1 MGGENIASRLS
12 RRERHYTGMVDE
24 PESTRSPAGPVVSDR
39 IATVPNALSV
49 VRLFLVPVFLVF
61 VLTGQDIAA
70 LIVIVVSS
78 ATDYLD
84 GIIAR
89 RFSQI
94 TKLGQLLDP
103 AADRL
108 FIFAAVIALA
118 VREVV
123 PWWVVIVI
131 VGRDVVLAVVGLVL
145 AQHGYG
151 PLPVHHLGKV
161 ATFALFYA
169 LPILV
174 LGQAF
179 PAAAPYSDPIGWA
192 FTLWGGFLY
201 WWAGA
206 LYVRQTH
213 ALLSESPPSG
223 HEASDTLGA

>member
-1 MGGENIASRLS
+1 MAKQEAESSGAS
-12 RRERHYTGMVDE
+12 
-24 PESTRSPAGPVVSDR
+24 AVVSDR
-39 IATVPNALSV
+39 IVTIPNALST
-49 VRLFLVPVFLVF
+49 VRLLLVPVFLAL
-61 VLTGQDIAA
+61 VLTGNDLAA
-70 LIVIVVSS
+70 LVVIVISS

-89 RFSQI
+89 RFGQI

-123 PWWVVIVI
+123 PWWIVIVI
-131 VGRDVVLAVVGLVL
+131 VGRDVLLAALGVVL
-145 AQHGYG
+145 AQHDYG
-151 PLPVHHLGKV
+151 PLPVHHLGKL

-179 PAAAPYSDPIGWA
+179 PQVAAVSDPIGWA
-192 FTLWGGFLY
+192 FILWGGFLY

-206 LYVRQTH
+206 LYLRQTL
-213 ALLSESPPSG
+213 ALLAESAQRAPG
-223 HEASDTLGA
+223 ASDTLGS

>member
-1 MGGENIASRLS
+1 VAQQEEEMSGTSA
-12 RRERHYTGMVDE
+12 
-24 PESTRSPAGPVVSDR
+24 VVSDR
-39 IATVPNALSV
+39 IVTIPNALST
-49 VRLFLVPVFLVF
+49 VRLLLVPVFLAL
-61 VLTGQDIAA
+61 VLTGQDLAA
-70 LIVIVVSS
+70 LVVIIVSS

-89 RFSQI
+89 RFGQI

-131 VGRDVVLAVVGLVL
+131 VGRDVLLAVLGVVL
-145 AQHGYG
+145 AQHDYG
-151 PLPVHHLGKV
+151 PLPVHHLGKL

-179 PAAAPYSDPIGWA
+179 PQVAAVSDPIGWA
-192 FTLWGGFLY
+192 FILWGGFLY

-206 LYVRQTH
+206 LYLRQTL
-213 ALLSESPPSG
+213 ALLAESAQPAPG
-223 HEASDTLGA
+223 ASDTLGS

>member
-1 MGGENIASRLS
+1 MAKQEA
-12 RRERHYTGMVDE
+12 
-24 PESTRSPAGPVVSDR
+24 ESSGTSTVVSDR
-39 IATVPNALSV
+39 IVTIPNALST
-49 VRLFLVPVFLVF
+49 VRLLLVPVFLAL
-61 VLTGQDIAA
+61 VLTGNDLAA
-70 LIVIVVSS
+70 LIVIVISS

-89 RFSQI
+89 RFGQI

-123 PWWVVIVI
+123 PSWVVIVI
-131 VGRDVVLAVVGLVL
+131 VGRDVLLAVLGVVL
-145 AQHGYG
+145 AQHDYG
-151 PLPVHHLGKV
+151 PLPVHRLGKL

-179 PAAAPYSDPIGWA
+179 PQVAGVSDPIGWA
-192 FTLWGGFLY
+192 FILWGGFLY

-206 LYVRQTH
+206 LYLRQTI
-213 ALLSESPPSG
+213 ALLAEPAQPASG
-223 HEASDTLGA
+223 ASDTLGS

>member
-1 MGGENIASRLS
+1 MAKQEAESSGAS
-12 RRERHYTGMVDE
+12 
-24 PESTRSPAGPVVSDR
+24 AVVSDR
-39 IATVPNALSV
+39 IVTIPNALST
-49 VRLFLVPVFLVF
+49 VRLLLVPVFLAL
-61 VLTGQDIAA
+61 VLTGNDLAA
-70 LIVIVVSS
+70 LVVIVISS

-89 RFSQI
+89 RFGQI

-123 PWWVVIVI
+123 PWWIVIVI
-131 VGRDVVLAVVGLVL
+131 VGRDVLLAALGVVL
-145 AQHGYG
+145 AQHDYG
-151 PLPVHHLGKV
+151 PLPVHHLGKL

-179 PAAAPYSDPIGWA
+179 PQVAAVSDPIGWA
-192 FTLWGGFLY
+192 FILWGGFLY

-206 LYVRQTH
+206 LYLRQTL
-213 ALLSESPPSG
+213 ALLAESAQPAPG
-223 HEASDTLGA
+223 ASDTLGS

>member
-1 MGGENIASRLS
+1 
-12 RRERHYTGMVDE
+12 MV
-24 PESTRSPAGPVVSDR
+24 T
-39 IATVPNALSV
+39 IPNALST
-49 VRLFLVPVFLVF
+49 VRLLLVPVFLAL
-61 VLTGQDIAA
+61 VLTGQDLAA
-70 LIVIVVSS
+70 LVVIIVSS

-89 RFSQI
+89 RFGQI

-131 VGRDVVLAVVGLVL
+131 VGRDVLLAVLGVVL
-145 AQHGYG
+145 AQHDYG
-151 PLPVHHLGKV
+151 PLPVHHLGKL

-179 PAAAPYSDPIGWA
+179 PQVAAVSDPIGWA
-192 FTLWGGFLY
+192 FILWGGFLY

-206 LYVRQTH
+206 LYLRQTL
-213 ALLSESPPSG
+213 ALLAESAQPAPG
-223 HEASDTLGA
+223 ASDTLGREEVR

>member
-1 MGGENIASRLS
+1 MAQQEEETSGTSA
-12 RRERHYTGMVDE
+12 
-24 PESTRSPAGPVVSDR
+24 VVSDR
-39 IATVPNALSV
+39 IVTIPNALST
-49 VRLFLVPVFLVF
+49 VRLVLVPVFLAL
-61 VLTGQDIAA
+61 VLTGQDLAA
-70 LIVIVVSS
+70 LVVIIVSS

-89 RFSQI
+89 RFGQI

-131 VGRDVVLAVVGLVL
+131 VGRDVLLAALGVVL
-145 AQHGYG
+145 AQHDYG
-151 PLPVHHLGKV
+151 PLPVHHLGKL

-179 PAAAPYSDPIGWA
+179 PQVAAVSDPIGWA
-192 FTLWGGFLY
+192 FILWGGFLY

-206 LYVRQTH
+206 LYLRQTL
-213 ALLSESPPSG
+213 ALLAESAQPAPG
-223 HEASDTLGA
+223 ASDTLGS

>member
-1 MGGENIASRLS
+1 MAKQEAESSGAS
-12 RRERHYTGMVDE
+12 
-24 PESTRSPAGPVVSDR
+24 AVVSDR
-39 IATVPNALSV
+39 MVTIPNALST
-49 VRLFLVPVFLVF
+49 VRLLLVPVFLAL
-61 VLTGQDIAA
+61 VLTGNDLAA
-70 LIVIVVSS
+70 LVVIVISS

-89 RFSQI
+89 RFGQI

-123 PWWVVIVI
+123 PWWIVIVI
-131 VGRDVVLAVVGLVL
+131 VGRDVLLAALGVVL
-145 AQHGYG
+145 AQHDYG
-151 PLPVHHLGKV
+151 PLPVHHLGKL

-179 PAAAPYSDPIGWA
+179 PQVAAVSDPIGWA
-192 FTLWGGFLY
+192 FILWGGFLY

-206 LYVRQTH
+206 LYLRQTL
-213 ALLSESPPSG
+213 ALLAESAQPAPG
-223 HEASDTLGA
+223 ASDTLGS

>member
-1 MGGENIASRLS
+1 MVSRHERGDPGEEADPGGDAEGHEKGVL
-12 RRERHYTGMVDE
+12 
-24 PESTRSPAGPVVSDR
+24 
-39 IATVPNALSV
+39 AL
-49 VRLFLVPVFLVF
+49 
-61 VLTGQDIAA
+61 VLTGQDLAA
-70 LIVIVVSS
+70 LVVIIVSS

-89 RFSQI
+89 RFGQI

-131 VGRDVVLAVVGLVL
+131 VGRDVLLAVLGVVL
-145 AQHGYG
+145 AQHDYG
-151 PLPVHHLGKV
+151 PLPVHHLGKL

-179 PAAAPYSDPIGWA
+179 PQVAAVSDPIGWA
-192 FTLWGGFLY
+192 FILWGGFLY

-206 LYVRQTH
+206 LYLRQTL
-213 ALLSESPPSG
+213 ALLAESAQPAPG
-223 HEASDTLGA
+223 ASDTLGS

>member
-1 MGGENIASRLS
+1 VTEQEAQTSGTSA
-12 RRERHYTGMVDE
+12 
-24 PESTRSPAGPVVSDR
+24 VVSDR
-39 IATVPNALSV
+39 VVTIPNALST
-49 VRLFLVPVFLVF
+49 VRLLLVPVFLAL
-61 VLTGQDIAA
+61 VLTGQDLAA
-70 LIVIVVSS
+70 LVVIVVSS

-89 RFSQI
+89 RFGQI

-131 VGRDVVLAVVGLVL
+131 VGRDVLLAVLGIVL
-145 AQHGYG
+145 AQHDYG
-151 PLPVHHLGKV
+151 PLPVHHLGKL

-179 PAAAPYSDPIGWA
+179 PQVAPVSDPIGWA
-192 FTLWGGFLY
+192 FILWGGFLY

-206 LYVRQTH
+206 LYLRQTL
-213 ALLSESPPSG
+213 ALLAESTQPAPG
-223 HEASDTLGA
+223 ASDTLDA

>member
-1 MGGENIASRLS
+1 M
-12 RRERHYTGMVDE
+12 
-24 PESTRSPAGPVVSDR
+24 SDR
-39 IATVPNALSV
+39 VLTVPNALSAL
-49 VRLFLVPVFLVF
+49 RILLVPVFLVL
-61 VLTGQDIAA
+61 VLLELDLAA
-70 LIVIVVSS
+70 LVVIIVSS
-78 ATDYLD
+78 LSDFLD

-123 PWWVVIVI
+123 PWWVVAVI
-131 VGRDVVLAVVGLVL
+131 VGRDVFLAVLGLVL

-151 PLPVHHLGKV
+151 PLPVHHLGKL

-179 PAAAPYSDPIGWA
+179 PAVQAVSDPIGWA
-192 FTLWGGFLY
+192 FTLWGAFLY
-201 WWAGA
+201 WWAGI
-206 LYVRQTH
+206 LYLRQTLELT
-213 ALLSESPPSG
+213 AGPPRASR
-223 HEASDTLGA
+223 ASDTLGDRRRSTDG

>member
-1 MGGENIASRLS
+1 M
-12 RRERHYTGMVDE
+12 DE
-24 PESTRSPAGPVVSDR
+24 PETTRRPAGSVVSDR
-39 IATVPNALSV
+39 ILTIPNALST
-49 VRLFLVPVFLVF
+49 VRLLLVPVFLVL
-61 VLTGQDIAA
+61 VVAERYLEA
-70 LIVIVVSS
+70 LLIIVISS

-89 RFSQI
+89 RFGQI

-123 PWWVVIVI
+123 PWWIVLAI
-131 VGRDVVLAVVGLVL
+131 VGRDVMLAVLGIVLAR
-145 AQHGYG
+145 HGYG
-151 PLPVHHLGKV
+151 PLPVHHLGKI

-179 PAAAPYSDPIGWA
+179 PDAQAVSDPLGWA
-192 FTLWGGFLY
+192 FILWGAFLY
-201 WWAGA
+201 WWAGV
-206 LYVRQTH
+206 LYLRQTL
-213 ALLSESPPSG
+213 AVVSDSTSAGPD
-223 HEASDTLGA
+223 ASDTLGSEEEVR

>member
-1 MGGENIASRLS
+1 MK
-12 RRERHYTGMVDE
+12 
-24 PESTRSPAGPVVSDR
+24 ESEAEQGPAGPVVSDR
-39 IATVPNALSV
+39 VLTVPNALSA
-49 VRLFLVPVFLVF
+49 VRLLLVPVFLVL
-61 VLTGQDIAA
+61 VLTGQDLAA
-70 LIVIVVSS
+70 LIVIVISS

-89 RFSQI
+89 RFGQI

-118 VREVV
+118 VRDVV
-123 PWWVVIVI
+123 PWWIVLVIL
-131 VGRDVVLAVVGLVL
+131 GRDVMLVALGIVL

-151 PLPVHHLGKV
+151 PLPVHHLGKF

-179 PAAAPYSDPIGWA
+179 PALQPYSDPIGWA
-192 FTLWGGFLY
+192 FILWGGLLY

-206 LYVRQTH
+206 LYLRQTR
-213 ALLSESPPSG
+213 ALLSESSPTGPS
-223 HEASDTLGA
+223 ASDTLES

>member
-1 MGGENIASRLS
+1 MRG
-12 RRERHYTGMVDE
+12 
-24 PESTRSPAGPVVSDR
+24 VVSDR
-39 IATVPNALSV
+39 IATIPNALST
-49 VRLFLVPVFLVF
+49 VRLLLVPVFLAL
-61 VLTGQDIAA
+61 VLTGYDLAA
-70 LIVIVVSS
+70 LIIIVISS

-89 RFSQI
+89 RFGQI

-131 VGRDVVLAVVGLVL
+131 VGRDVLLAVLGVVL
-145 AQHGYG
+145 AQHDYG
-151 PLPVHHLGKV
+151 PLPVHHLGKL

-179 PAAAPYSDPIGWA
+179 PQVAAVSDPIGWA
-192 FTLWGGFLY
+192 FILWGGFLY

-206 LYVRQTH
+206 LYLRQTL
-213 ALLSESPPSG
+213 ALLSESAQPGPR
-223 HEASDTLGA
+223 ASDTLGA

>member
-1 MGGENIASRLS
+1 MSGTSA
-12 RRERHYTGMVDE
+12 
-24 PESTRSPAGPVVSDR
+24 VVSDR
-39 IATVPNALSV
+39 IVTIPNALST
-49 VRLFLVPVFLVF
+49 VRLLLVPVFLAL
-61 VLTGQDIAA
+61 VLTGQDLAA
-70 LIVIVVSS
+70 LVVIIVSS

-89 RFSQI
+89 RFGQI

-131 VGRDVVLAVVGLVL
+131 VGRDVLLAVLGVVL
-145 AQHGYG
+145 AQHDYG
-151 PLPVHHLGKV
+151 PLPVHHLGKL

-179 PAAAPYSDPIGWA
+179 PQVAAVSDPIGWA
-192 FTLWGGFLY
+192 FILWGGFLY

-206 LYVRQTH
+206 LYLRQTL
-213 ALLSESPPSG
+213 ALLAESAQPAPG
-223 HEASDTLGA
+223 ASDTLGS

>member
-1 MGGENIASRLS
+1 VAQQEEETSGTSA
-12 RRERHYTGMVDE
+12 
-24 PESTRSPAGPVVSDR
+24 VVSDR
-39 IATVPNALSV
+39 IVTIPNALST
-49 VRLFLVPVFLVF
+49 VRLLLVPVFLAL
-61 VLTGQDIAA
+61 VLTGQDLAA
-70 LIVIVVSS
+70 LVVIIVSS

-89 RFSQI
+89 RFGQI

-131 VGRDVVLAVVGLVL
+131 VGRDVLLAVLGVVL
-145 AQHGYG
+145 AQHDYG
-151 PLPVHHLGKV
+151 PLPVHHLGKL

-179 PAAAPYSDPIGWA
+179 PQVAAVSDPIGWA
-192 FTLWGGFLY
+192 FILWGGFLY

-206 LYVRQTH
+206 LYLRQTL
-213 ALLSESPPSG
+213 ALLAESAQPAPG
-223 HEASDTLGA
+223 ASDTLGS